1 MITLNSMRCLIKHN
15 RYLRNV
21 AQRVVFA
28 AVETRCALLTH
39 LSLHLSLNLR
49 T

>member
-1 MITLNSMRCLIKHN
+1 MITQNSMRCLIKGN
-15 RYLRNV
+15 RDIGN
-21 AQRVVFA
+21 AKENPGFA
-28 AVETRCALLTH
+28 AFMMQCTPAAH